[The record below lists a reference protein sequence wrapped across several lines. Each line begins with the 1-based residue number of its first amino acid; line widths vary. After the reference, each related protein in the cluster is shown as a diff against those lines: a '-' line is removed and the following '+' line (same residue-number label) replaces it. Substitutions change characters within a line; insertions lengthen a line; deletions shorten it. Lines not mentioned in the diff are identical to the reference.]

1 MNTRTDSKSNT
12 LESREALIAQLEALE
27 PVCAD
32 LLANM
37 PASGKE
43 LSAKDIQFVRR
54 DLLKA
59 HNKVEE
65 LQTQYAETLGLDFVS
80 DEEAPLLTEVA
91 EDRKVATDDY
101 FRALQLESKLQST
114 YREFSSKMKPA
125 SLAPLSSMLEDI
137 KAVRQGLFA
146 LYWALPDLGMTYD
159 EWNSLSP
166 LVRRGLRPWG
176 RPSLPL
182 ECKITQA
189 IQERDALMA
198 EVERQSQGELNTL
211 EAALEGVV
219 LSSAGRPTISPI
231 GKDERAI
238 GKLKRDLAALNPED
252 FPSPEEVAK
261 QPRLGDTYEVRVA
274 RIQGKI
280 ADLEARVRAAE
291 DELVGVD
298 KLRRELEKLRARH
311 RDLVL
316 AEANTSGKEQAT
328 LLLETLQNEYD
339 QQVVFEQ
346 IHELDPNAKETL
358 THKVNPRET
367 KNRIARL
374 KMNGQLDRGEQLIL
388 QQIAEKII
396 GNRRS
401 A

>member
-12 LESREALIAQLEALE
+12 LESREALIAKLDALE

-32 LLANM
+32 LLAVM

-43 LSAKDIQFVRR
+43 LAAKDIQFVRR

-59 HNKVEE
+59 HNKVVE
-65 LQTQYAETLGLDFVS
+65 LETLYVETLGLDFVS
-80 DEEAPLLTEVA
+80 EDEAPLITQVA
-91 EDRKVATDDY
+91 DDRKVATDDY
-101 FRALQLESKLQST
+101 FRALQLESRLQSA
-114 YREFSSKMKPA
+114 YREFSSQMTPA
-125 SLAPLSSMLEDI
+125 SLAPLSSKLEDI
-137 KAVRQGLFA
+137 KVIRQGLFA

-166 LVRRGLRPWG
+166 LARRGLRPMG
-176 RPSLPL
+176 RPALPL

-189 IQERDALMA
+189 NLERDALLA
-198 EVERQSQGELNTL
+198 EVDRQSGGELNTL
-211 EAALEGVV
+211 EKAVEGVV
-219 LSSAGRPTISPI
+219 LSAAGRPSISPI

-238 GKLKRDLAALNPED
+238 GKLKRDLAALKPED

-261 QPRLGDTYEVRVA
+261 QPRLGDTYDMRVT
-274 RIQGKI
+274 RIKGKI

-291 DELVGVD
+291 DELTGVD
-298 KLRRELEKLRARH
+298 KLRRQFEKLRARH

-316 AEANTSGKEQAT
+316 AEANTSGKEQAS
-328 LLLETLQNEYD
+328 LLLETLQNEYS

-346 IHELDPNAKETL
+346 IHQLDPNAKETL

-367 KNRIARL
+367 KSRIARL
-374 KMNGQLDRGEQLIL
+374 KMNGQLDRAEQLIL
-388 QQIAEKII
+388 QQIAEKIV